1 MSISQ
6 IRAPDRIS
14 PETYTREKADFIA
27 DEFSRG
33 VPVGQLCREYPDFL
47 PGPMI
52 VKRWRASYP
61 AFDML
66 MKEAGEVRAEELIES
81 TRETARDPDLQAAQ
95 ARNIIAVDEKL
106 AGYLDRKTYGSGGA
120 QSVAQVG
127 SVPVYLMSDDEL
139 LALASGKLRDVSI
152 NGECERLPGPRVPP
166 PGGDDRGTLYEEPS
180 SKKPANIPARNSVT
194 TSYDPEDYPDVSWR
208 ESKLPRRSFI
218 D

>member
-81 TRETARDPDLQAAQ
+81 TRDTARDPDLQAAQ

-106 AGYLDRKTYGSGGA
+106 AGYLDRRTYGTGGA
-120 QSVAQVG
+120 QSTVNQVG

-152 NGECERLPGPRVPP
+152 EGESHRVALDPP
-166 PGGDDRGTLYEEPS
+166 VHPPVAHDGGTLYEEPG
-180 SKKPANIPARNSVT
+180 SKKPATIPAKHSVT
-194 TSYDPEDYPDVSWR
+194 TTDPEDIYYDGEPSV
-208 ESKLPRRSFI
+208 EPRRSFL
-218 D
+218 